1 MPTTI
6 VSLAKHLRA
15 MASSSSDSRS
25 KPFQTLTTASSTV
38 PLRHGAPDAEGPSE
52 QDAQADE
59 KQDWRFWAVFA
70 SLSLTSFVCALNQGV
85 LIPAMPSI
93 VHELGGTYDY
103 IWAFTSYNLAQY
115 VRPRALCCS
124 GGESADRKRAER
136 ASGLLSGR
144 CRTAW
149 GDAGPFSRALLC
161 LPWGQPSVAV
171 ASTWPC

>member
-1 MPTTI
+1 
-6 VSLAKHLRA
+6 

-93 VHELGGTYDY
+93 VHELGGTY
-103 IWAFTSYNLAQY
+103 S
-115 VRPRALCCS
+115 
-124 GGESADRKRAER
+124 ES
-136 ASGLLSGR
+136 
-144 CRTAW
+144 TV
-149 GDAGPFSRALLC
+149 
-161 LPWGQPSVAV
+161 PSVAV
-171 ASTWPC
+171 AGLATDGTNQMARRTATDGTIGKA